1 MIKKKR
7 KKDGLHLTDKKH
19 PKQGIAST
27 ILGLL
32 SLVLFLVLC
41 ILSGQAGGNAG
52 IWIDQYLGL
61 CPWDDQPE
69 AGEYPPAVSVTW
81 CDHQRID
88 GSYVSGDLYY
98 WNGMIC
104 NYENNINTIKND
116 SVSLWGQDYF
126 CILLG

>member
-41 ILSGQAGGNAG
+41 NLSGQAGGNAG
-52 IWIDQYLGL
+52 IWIGIWGVVL
-61 CPWDDQPE
+61 
-69 AGEYPPAVSVTW
+69 AVINIWGFV
-81 CDHQRID
+81 
-88 GSYVSGDLYY
+88 L
-98 WNGMIC
+98 GMISLKL
-104 NYENNINTIKND
+104 ENITPAKPQVTVGDINCDGEVDIIDAGIIVQYANGINTNL
-116 SVSLWGQDYF
+116 S
-126 CILLG
+126 

>member
-52 IWIDQYLGL
+52 IWIGIWGVVLAVINIWGFVLGMISL
-61 CPWDDQPE
+61 KLE
-69 AGEYPPAVSVTW
+69 NIPPAKPQVTLG
-81 CDHQRID
+81 DVDGNGKVNIID
-88 GSYVSGDLYY
+88 A
-98 WNGMIC
+98 GMIVQLA
-104 NYENNINTIKND
+104 NGIRT
-116 SVSLWGQDYF
+116 SLN
-126 CILLG
+126 

>member
-32 SLVLFLVLC
+32 SLVLC

-52 IWIDQYLGL
+52 IWIGIWGVVL
-61 CPWDDQPE
+61 
-69 AGEYPPAVSVTW
+69 AVINIWGFV
-81 CDHQRID
+81 
-88 GSYVSGDLYY
+88 L
-98 WNGMIC
+98 GMISLKL
-104 NYENNINTIKND
+104 ENIRQLFPSLGVIINGLMVLMYLVIYIIGTA
-116 SVSLWGQDYF
+116 
-126 CILLG
+126 